1 MFTGLI
7 EEIGKI
13 TRFNSGAEIISLS
26 VLAPGICSS
35 DIKPGDS
42 IAVSGICL
50 TVVKIKDLEF
60 TVQAVSETVQR
71 TILPDWKAGD
81 GVNLERSLTLGGRL
95 DGHLVAGHVDSTGTV
110 IAVKPEKGSQRLE
123 LQFPGNLSRFIAEK
137 GSIAVNG
144 VSLTVAEIMT
154 NNRFAIALIPYTLS
168 RTNLGGLTPGKQVNL
183 EVDLLARYLERLN
196 TAQIEKSGLTLEKLA
211 ETGYL

>member
-26 VLAPGICSS
+26 VQAPGICAS

-50 TVVKIKDLEF
+50 TVVKIKDLEV
-60 TVQAVSETVQR
+60 TVQAVPETMQR

-81 GVNLERSLTLGGRL
+81 RVNLERSLTLGGRL
-95 DGHLVAGHVDSTGTV
+95 AGHLVAGHVDGTGTV
-110 IAVKPEKGSQRLE
+110 TAVKQEKGAPRLE

-196 TAQIEKSGLTLEKLA
+196 TAQIEKTGLTLEKLA
-211 ETGYL
+211 GTGYL

>member
-7 EEIGKI
+7 EEKGKI
-13 TRFNSGAEIISLS
+13 TRLNFGAEIISLS
-26 VLAPGICSS
+26 ILAPGICSS

-50 TVVKIKDLEF
+50 TVIKIKDLEF
-60 TVQAVSETVQR
+60 TVQVVPETIQR

-81 GVNLERSLTLGGRL
+81 QVNLERSLTLGGRL
-95 DGHLVAGHVDSTGTV
+95 DGHLVAGHVDGTGTV
-110 IAVKPEKGSQRLE
+110 IAVKQENGAQRLE
-123 LQFPGNLSRFIAEK
+123 LQFPENLSRFIAEK
-137 GSIAVNG
+137 GSVALNG
-144 VSLTVAEIMT
+144 VSLTVAEIMP
-154 NNRFAIALIPYTLS
+154 NNRFAVALIPYTLS
-168 RTNLGGLTPGKQVNL
+168 RTNLEGLAPGKQVNL

-196 TAQIEKSGLTLEKLA
+196 TAQIEKSGLTIEKLA

>member
-26 VLAPGICSS
+26 VLAPGICAS

-60 TVQAVSETVQR
+60 MVQAVPETMQR

-81 GVNLERSLTLGGRL
+81 RVNLERSLTLGGRL
-95 DGHLVAGHVDSTGTV
+95 DGHLVAGHVDGTGTV

-123 LQFPGNLSRFIAEK
+123 LQFSGNLSRFIAEK

-144 VSLTVAEIMT
+144 VSLTVAKIMP